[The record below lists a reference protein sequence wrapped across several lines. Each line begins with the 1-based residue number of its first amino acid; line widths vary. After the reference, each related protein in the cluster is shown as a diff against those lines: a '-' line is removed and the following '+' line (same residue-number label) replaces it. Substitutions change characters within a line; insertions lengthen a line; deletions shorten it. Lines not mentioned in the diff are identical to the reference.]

1 MPYKRK
7 KWSPFTSNEYTEEE
21 LDQIAEAMAEKD
33 SGERRRAEKSYQNMH
48 DFGKSDEAYSDRGS
62 VWQKRDDKK
71 KKKNKLKQSSHPSF
85 PKYNTTIPP
94 VSLPSI
100 QVIPTLKGKLEE
112 LPSGT
117 IKRGKKKTK

>member
-48 DFGKSDEAYSDRGS
+48 DFGKGDIADSSQGS
-62 VWQKRDDKK
+62 VWQKTDDKK
-71 KKKNKLKQSSHPSF
+71 KTNKYDRPKRRKKHYSVRRKTSSDQF
-85 PKYNTTIPP
+85 N
-94 VSLPSI
+94 
-100 QVIPTLKGKLEE
+100 
-112 LPSGT
+112 
-117 IKRGKKKTK
+117 